1 MTITN
6 INFIANLIH
15 IKIKDCGKLRM
26 CTSRRQIDIL
36 HLDTPHL
43 AARQALTTKAL
54 HNPAALD
61 YEEEILSTQAVT
73 TEICVIRQKREC
85 FFT

>member
-1 MTITN
+1 MT
-6 INFIANLIH
+6 
-15 IKIKDCGKLRM
+15 
-26 CTSRRQIDIL
+26 
-36 HLDTPHL
+36 HLS
-43 AARQALTTKAL
+43 ARQALTTKAL

-61 YEEEILSTQAVT
+61 YEEEILATQTVT

>member
-6 INFIANLIH
+6 INFITNLIH
-15 IKIKDCGKLRM
+15 IKIKDCRKLRM

-36 HLDTPHL
+36 HLDMTHL
-43 AARQALTTKAL
+43 AARQTLTPKAL
-54 HNPAALD
+54 HNPAVLD